1 MTWFTT
7 NPNLEHYLADLG
19 TWPSAGQ
26 TISPKP
32 SSLIF
37 RSVQV
42 DDVALIIEMH
52 ERSSE
57 RTIFSRY
64 HSPRIPTRQ
73 EITQICQLDG
83 KNGRAVVAAIAGKNP
98 RVVGMAYYIN
108 VDIKTAEAALLV
120 EDSFQ
125 GQGVGKRLLCWLTEL
140 ALAQGIVFFEAFVLP
155 TNKPA
160 LHLLQQV
167 GRVVQNKLVY
177 GARELQIEL
186 TAVTSQNVREE

>member
-1 MTWFTT
+1 MNWFAI
-7 NPNLEHYLADLG
+7 NPNLERYLADLG
-19 TWPSAGQ
+19 TWANAGQ
-26 TISPKP
+26 AISPTA

-42 DDVALIIEMH
+42 DDVDLIIEMH

-73 EITQICQLDG
+73 EITQICQLEG
-83 KNGRAVVAAIAGKNP
+83 KNGRAVVAAIAGKKP
-98 RVVGMAYYIN
+98 QVVGMAYYIN
-108 VDIKTAEAALLV
+108 VDVETAEVALLV

-160 LHLLQQV
+160 LHLLQQM
-167 GRVVQNKLVY
+167 GRVAQNKLVY

-186 TAVTSQNVREE
+186 TAVTSQNVRRE

>member
-1 MTWFTT
+1 MNWFAI
-7 NPNLEHYLADLG
+7 NPNLERYLADLG
-19 TWPSAGQ
+19 TWANAGQ
-26 TISPKP
+26 AISPTT

-37 RSVQV
+37 RSIQI
-42 DDVALIIEMH
+42 DDVDLIIEMH
-52 ERSSE
+52 KRSSE

-73 EITQICQLDG
+73 EITQICQLEG
-83 KNGRAVVAAIAGKNP
+83 KNGRAVVAAIAGKKP

-108 VDIKTAEAALLV
+108 VDVETAEVALLV

-160 LHLLQQV
+160 LHLLQQM

-186 TAVTSQNVREE
+186 TAVTSQNVRRE

>member
-1 MTWFTT
+1 MNWFAI
-7 NPNLEHYLADLG
+7 NPNLERYLADLG
-19 TWPSAGQ
+19 TWANAGQ
-26 TISPKP
+26 AISPTA

-37 RSVQV
+37 RSVQI
-42 DDVALIIEMH
+42 DDVDLIIEMH

-73 EITQICQLDG
+73 EITQICQLEG
-83 KNGRAVVAAIAGKNP
+83 KNGRAVVAAIAGKKP
-98 RVVGMAYYIN
+98 QVVGMAYYIN
-108 VDIKTAEAALLV
+108 VDVETAEVALLV

-160 LHLLQQV
+160 LHLLQQM
-167 GRVVQNKLVY
+167 GRVAQNKLVY

-186 TAVTSQNVREE
+186 TAVTSQNVRRE

>member
-1 MTWFTT
+1 MNWFAI
-7 NPNLEHYLADLG
+7 NPNLERYLADLG
-19 TWPSAGQ
+19 TWANAGQ
-26 TISPKP
+26 AISPTA

-37 RSVQV
+37 RSVQI
-42 DDVALIIEMH
+42 DDVDLIIEMH

-73 EITQICQLDG
+73 EITQICQLEG
-83 KNGRAVVAAIAGKNP
+83 KNGRAVVAAIAGKKP
-98 RVVGMAYYIN
+98 QVVGMAYYIN
-108 VDIKTAEAALLV
+108 VDVETAEVALLV

-160 LHLLQQV
+160 LHLLQQM

-186 TAVTSQNVREE
+186 TAVTSQNVRRE

>member
-1 MTWFTT
+1 MNWFAI
-7 NPNLEHYLADLG
+7 NPNLERYLADLG
-19 TWPSAGQ
+19 TWANAGQ
-26 TISPKP
+26 AISPTA

-37 RSVQV
+37 RSVQI
-42 DDVALIIEMH
+42 DDVDLIIEMH
-52 ERSSE
+52 KRSSE

-64 HSPRIPTRQ
+64 HSPRMPTRQ
-73 EITQICQLDG
+73 EITQICQLEG
-83 KNGRAVVAAIAGKNP
+83 KNGRAVMTAIAGKKP
-98 RVVGMAYYIN
+98 RDVGMAYYIN
-108 VDIKTAEAALLV
+108 VDVETAEVALLV

-160 LHLLQQV
+160 LHLLQQM

-186 TAVTSQNVREE
+186 TAVTSQNVRRE